1 MTYDDICVKS
11 EHMHVKPQESRKA
24 VGLDI
29 RMSPDLDILSS
40 TGFLQHIYQLCRV
53 KPGSG
58 FLGAPVC
65 STFVVVNLILK
76 LEL

>member
-1 MTYDDICVKS
+1 MRYEDICVKS
-11 EHMHVKPQESRKA
+11 KHMHVKPQESRKA